1 MFIQNTQIPKYRYK
15 ERERFMKT
23 RRLSLRTKITLVIA
37 LLSIICFCLFGMIA
51 YQSISTKLIEQIK
64 AEALHIAEIAAS
76 EIDGDDFALI
86 ESEEDEQ
93 FSYVYDSLTKYRDS
107 EAVE

>member
-1 MFIQNTQIPKYRYK
+1 
-15 ERERFMKT
+15 MKT